1 MSLLDGVGKRKS
13 DYIIFVEPIALQRV
27 NYHSSLV
34 YSLEISK
41 AKVDF
46 KPILGLSGNKSKLLE
61 SRVRTKNVGHLSLT
75 GVVGKALNVNSC
87 SGLLRIMLQIGKLL
101 GKALKRR
108 RNLLKSDIARSQR
121 THQSLKDIRHLSH
134 LIDFLSSLLRLLV
147 NLVGRL
153 RSKSIIL
160 ILILIVEIV
169 VLIERL
175 ILWTRTRSRLVVIR
189 HRFMPRWCHSKIIR
203 RRGIM
208 TGLIFIILDLR
219 HFRKH
224 KMRMTD

>member
-1 MSLLDGVGKRKS
+1 VKS
-13 DYIIFVEPIALQRV
+13 IALKRV

-46 KPILGLSGNKSKLLE
+46 KPILGLSRDESQLLE
-61 SRVRTKNVGHLSLT
+61 SRVRTKNVGDFSFT

-87 SGLLRIMLQIGKLL
+87 SGLLRIMLQIWKLL
-101 GKALKRR
+101 GKALKRW

-134 LIDFLSSLLRLLV
+134 LIDFLRSLLRLLV

-153 RSKSIIL
+153 RCKSIV
-160 ILILIVEIV
+160 LILIVEIV

-175 ILWTRTRSRLVVIR
+175 ILWTRTRSRLVVIG
-189 HRFMPRWCHSKIIR
+189 HRFMPRRCHSKII
-203 RRGIM
+203 
-208 TGLIFIILDLR
+208 
-219 HFRKH
+219 
-224 KMRMTD
+224 